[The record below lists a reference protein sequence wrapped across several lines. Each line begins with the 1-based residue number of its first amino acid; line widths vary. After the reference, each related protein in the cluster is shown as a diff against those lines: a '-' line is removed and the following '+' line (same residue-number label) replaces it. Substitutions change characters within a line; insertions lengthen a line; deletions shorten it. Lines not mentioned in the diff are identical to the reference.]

1 MKLAFE
7 PVKNQKCLR
16 ELNEL
21 LMEGRMR
28 HKCQKQE
35 VDDLCDME

>member
-16 ELNEL
+16 ELNGL